1 MSELSGDK
9 IEGLL
14 WEAGCEVQHDGGLE
28 EISPIEVTVGLTKV
42 IISEAWFEEGE
53 WFADT
58 DTLTLWTMD
67 EDGEPNDEDLTIF
80 ESEEELV
87 EHILRLGGEL

>member
-1 MSELSGDK
+1 MSELSGEK

-14 WEAGCEVQHDGGLE
+14 WEAGCEVEHDGGLE
-28 EISPIEVTVGLTKV
+28 EVSPIKVTVGDTVV

-58 DTLTLWTMD
+58 NTLVL
-67 EDGEPNDEDLTIF
+67 EKIVDGEKVDEDLEIF

-87 EHILRLGGEL
+87 EHIVRLGEGL

>member
-14 WEAGCEVQHDGGLE
+14 WDEGCEVEHDGGAE
-28 EISPIEVTVGLTKV
+28 EISPIKVTVGTNVV
-42 IISEAWFEEGE
+42 IISETYFVDGE

-58 DTLTLWTMD
+58 ETLVL
-67 EDGEPNDEDLTIF
+67 EKLVDGEKVAEDLDIF
-80 ESEEELV
+80 DTEEELV
-87 EHILRLGGEL
+87 EHILRLGGE

>member
-1 MSELSGDK
+1 MSELSGEK

-28 EISPIEVTVGLTKV
+28 EVSPIKVIVGDTVV

-53 WFADT
+53 WFADSN
-58 DTLTLWTMD
+58 TLVL
-67 EDGEPNDEDLTIF
+67 EKIVDGEKVDEDLEIF

-87 EHILRLGGEL
+87 EHIVRLGESL

>member
-1 MSELSGDK
+1 MSELSGEK

-14 WEAGCEVQHDGGLE
+14 WEAGCEVEHDGGLE
-28 EISPIEVTVGLTKV
+28 EISPIEVTVGDTKV

-58 DTLTLWTMD
+58 NTLVL
-67 EDGEPNDEDLTIF
+67 EKLVDGEKVDEDLEVFST
-80 ESEEELV
+80 EEELV
-87 EHILRLGGEL
+87 EHILKLGGDL

>member
-1 MSELSGDK
+1 MSELSGEK

-28 EISPIEVTVGLTKV
+28 EVSPIKVTVGDTVV

-53 WFADT
+53 WFADSN
-58 DTLTLWTMD
+58 TLVL
-67 EDGEPNDEDLTIF
+67 EKIVDGEKVDEDLEIF
-80 ESEEELV
+80 DTEEELV
-87 EHILRLGGEL
+87 EHIVRLGEGI

>member
-1 MSELSGDK
+1 MSELSGEK

-28 EISPIEVTVGLTKV
+28 EVSPIKVTVGDTVV

-58 DTLTLWTMD
+58 NTLVL
-67 EDGEPNDEDLTIF
+67 EKIVDGEKVDEDLEIF

-87 EHILRLGGEL
+87 EHIVRLGEGL

>member
-1 MSELSGDK
+1 MSELSGEK

-14 WEAGCEVQHDGGLE
+14 WEAGCEVEHNGGLE
-28 EISPIEVTVGLTKV
+28 EVSPIKVTVGDTVV

-58 DTLTLWTMD
+58 NTLVL
-67 EDGEPNDEDLTIF
+67 EKLVDGEKVDEDLEIF
-80 ESEEELV
+80 TSEEELV
-87 EHILRLGGEL
+87 EHIVRLGESR